1 MKFEFYDNLCLSQE
15 ERVEIAN
22 RVRDN
27 GFNVEV
33 IEYLSEDD
41 DEYMF
46 NRVYIEINTAEE
58 LVKLNKVIGKPLV
71 IDGEDLYFT
80 DGI

>member
-1 MKFEFYDNLCLSQE
+1 MKFEFYDNLCLEQE
-15 ERVEIAN
+15 ERDEIAK
-22 RVRDN
+22 RVSDN

-33 IEYLSEDD
+33 YEYYSEEDGEYL
-41 DEYMF
+41 F
-46 NRVYIEINTAEE
+46 NKIYIEINTSEE

-71 IDGEDLYFT
+71 IDGNDLYFT